1 MENVFPRRAQIV
13 NVETDKYR
21 TVGGGEQIELARV
34 TTTEPREGVM
44 FKQRQEWAGANR
56 QSWGR
61 AVQAVES
68 HVQVS

>member
-1 MENVFPRRAQIV
+1 MWRQI
-13 NVETDKYR
+13 NIGL
-21 TVGGGEQIELARV
+21 GGGQMELARV
-34 TTTEPREGVM
+34 TITEPREGVM
-44 FKQRQEWAGANR
+44 FKQRQEWGGTNR

>member
-1 MENVFPRRAQIV
+1 M
-13 NVETDKYR
+13 
-21 TVGGGEQIELARV
+21 ELARV
-34 TTTEPREGVM
+34 TITEPREGVM
-44 FKQRQEWAGANR
+44 FKQRQEWGGTNR